1 MKVLLAVDGSD
12 YSEAAATTLL
22 ALQMPRGT
30 QITVAT
36 VVPEHTFLGGI
47 TLERFRRLPSAGQAR
62 KAQEEAAA
70 QLLAGPVQLLREA
83 GFDIETAVLFGKPA
97 EEIVRLA
104 TRTKDDLVVV
114 GAKGTSD
121 SSRFPL
127 GSVAQK
133 VMKYAGTSVLLV
145 REKTQILRRLLF
157 AVDGSKYSD
166 DTARFLLR
174 LPLPRH
180 TRVVLATS
188 LESHV
193 AALVKM
199 PTLDLAANQV
209 ILEELQAA
217 EEEAARGLISK
228 TQDQFR
234 SKGYETE
241 TLVLKGQPAA
251 EIIGVANTIVPD
263 LIAVGAKG
271 LSGIDA
277 FLLGSVAQRVA
288 RFARYSVLIV
298 NARSR

>member
-12 YSEAAATTLL
+12 YSDVAATTLL

-30 QITVAT
+30 RITAAT
-36 VVPEHTFLGGI
+36 VVPEHTFLGGV

-70 QLLAGPVQLLREA
+70 QLLAGPVQPLREA
-83 GFDIETAVLFGKPA
+83 GFDVETAVLFGKPA

-104 TRTKDDLVVV
+104 HRTKDDLVVI

-127 GSVAQK
+127 GGVAQK

-145 REKTQILRRLLF
+145 REKTKRLRRILF

-174 LPLPRH
+174 LPLPHH

-217 EEEAARGLISK
+217 EEEAARGLIRK

-234 SKGYETE
+234 GKGYETE

-251 EIIGVANTIVPD
+251 EIIGVANTIHPD

-298 NARSR
+298 NTQSH